1 MMDMSEAYDEETKER
16 KRRVAMAMDMV
27 VKLEEER
34 LGAMFFFFFPKKRKM
49 RCVVDEVWR
58 GGLGLYRNGT
68 ALQKGKK

>member
-1 MMDMSEAYDEETKER
+1 MSEAYDEETKER

-34 LGAMFFFFFPKKRKM
+34 LGAMFFFPKKRKM
-49 RCVVDEVWR
+49 RCVVDKMWR

-68 ALQKGKK
+68 PLQKGKK

>member
-34 LGAMFFFFFPKKRKM
+34 LEAMFFFSKEKENEM
-49 RCVVDEVWR
+49 CC
-58 GGLGLYRNGT
+58 
-68 ALQKGKK
+68 